1 MREVQYPQIS
11 RAEKKTRPFT
21 LTIYGPEVCT
31 PSRLRHL
38 DTGTETDVCYRPADA
53 DNEDEFGSDSSA
65 ITTYLQ
71 MKTMHVHDLV
81 KLISGE

>member
-1 MREVQYPQIS
+1 VQYPQLS
-11 RAEKKTRPFT
+11 RAQKKTCPFT
-21 LTIYGPEVCT
+21 LTIYGPEVCM
-31 PSRLRHL
+31 PSRSRHL
-38 DTGTETDVCYRPADA
+38 DTGIETDVCYRAVDVE
-53 DNEDEFGSDSSA
+53 NEDEFGSDSSA